1 MRARSIGRDAGGPY
15 DHDMKPIVNPKVQA
29 AFDTFPVAA
38 RETAMIL
45 RDLIFD
51 EAGQND
57 AVGVLEE
64 TLKWGQPA
72 YLTSASKS
80 GTTLRIGLPKSGG
93 CAIYAHCATTV
104 ISKYAETFA
113 GLDMIEG
120 NRAVHFAT
128 VGDVVPDRLRL
139 LIRHALT
146 YHL

>member
-1 MRARSIGRDAGGPY
+1 MN
-15 DHDMKPIVNPKVQA
+15 PIVDPKVQA
-29 AFDTFPVAA
+29 AFDAFPIAA

-45 RDLIFD
+45 RGLIFD
-51 EAGQND
+51 EAAQNN
-57 AVGVLEE
+57 AVGALHE

-72 YLTSASKS
+72 YLTAASKS
-80 GTTLRIGLPKSGG
+80 GTTLRIGVPKSGG

-120 NRAVHFAT
+120 NRAVLFAT
-128 VGDVVPDRLRL
+128 ADDVVPDRLRL